1 MKTTILFLF
10 LSFSSFSDLYTQT
23 TTDRRDADRYGFRP
37 ELVRGPYLQVATP
50 TSIIVRWR
58 TNELD
63 VSFVRFGTDFGKLD
77 QLAGNDFRTREHI
90 VTIAGLQPQTK
101 YYYLIEGFKDTLQGD
116 ENNYFTTLPVKGNE
130 GKYRI
135 GVFGDCGTN
144 ISNQLDTRDQIEK
157 YLGKDPLTAWIL
169 LGDDAYSWG
178 TDDQFQEN
186 FFEPYKDNL
195 LKKSPLYPSP
205 GNHDYR
211 DEPYASEI
219 AQRSGEI
226 DYYKVF
232 SMPTKGEA
240 GGVPSHTSAYYS
252 FDIGNI
258 HFLSLDSHG
267 SEEYGRRLFDTTST
281 QVRWVK
287 KDLEA
292 NKNKE
297 WIIVYWHHPPY
308 SMGSHNSDTE
318 TQMRKIRENFI
329 PILERY
335 GVDLVL
341 CGHSHAYERSKL
353 MQGHYGFEATFSA
366 EKHLLSN
373 SSGYYDGTENSC
385 PYIKDASGKGT
396 VYVVSGSSGRVD
408 YGQPSFPH
416 DAMPFADTLN
426 GGACILEVESNR
438 LDLKWICADGKIR
451 DHFTIMKDVN
461 KKSVIEIKKG
471 KSVTLKASY
480 VGEYNW
486 KGVNTKTRT
495 IEVKPPPG
503 ISTYTVTDGHGC
515 IQDVFEVHVIR

>member
-1 MKTTILFLF
+1 
-10 LSFSSFSDLYTQT
+10 
-23 TTDRRDADRYGFRP
+23 
-37 ELVRGPYLQVATP
+37 
-50 TSIIVRWR
+50 
-58 TNELD
+58 
-63 VSFVRFGTDFGKLD
+63 
-77 QLAGNDFRTREHI
+77 
-90 VTIAGLQPQTK
+90 
-101 YYYLIEGFKDTLQGD
+101 
-116 ENNYFTTLPVKGNE
+116 
-130 GKYRI
+130 
-135 GVFGDCGTN
+135 
-144 ISNQLDTRDQIEK
+144 
-157 YLGKDPLTAWIL
+157 
-169 LGDDAYSWG
+169 
-178 TDDQFQEN
+178 
-186 FFEPYKDNL
+186 
-195 LKKSPLYPSP
+195 
-205 GNHDYR
+205 
-211 DEPYASEI
+211 
-219 AQRSGEI
+219 
-226 DYYKVF
+226 
-232 SMPTKGEA
+232 
-240 GGVPSHTSAYYS
+240 
-252 FDIGNI
+252 
-258 HFLSLDSHG
+258 
-267 SEEYGRRLFDTTST
+267 
-281 QVRWVK
+281 
-287 KDLEA
+287 
-292 NKNKE
+292 
-297 WIIVYWHHPPY
+297 
-308 SMGSHNSDTE
+308 
-318 TQMRKIRENFI
+318 
-329 PILERY
+329 
-335 GVDLVL
+335 
-341 CGHSHAYERSKL
+341 